1 MQNDN
6 FGFRHERPKVEGLDL
21 IMYPN
26 KCLMNLTWKIDM
38 DQWYSVHFPPWTRP
52 QYLWDKGIQ
61 KSLQGEAKE
70 IQALELTY
78 IQVTHSTK
86 I

>member
-21 IMYPN
+21 IMHPN

-38 DQWYSVHFPPWTRP
+38 D
-52 QYLWDKGIQ
+52 
-61 KSLQGEAKE
+61 
-70 IQALELTY
+70 
-78 IQVTHSTK
+78 
-86 I
+86 